1 MARIKS
7 ELTRVIKSIYEASD
21 DVISFGDV
29 DAIIYQAQ
37 VNSVCLAIPGDE
49 IGDLPRIMGWYK
61 WEEVLPHLS
70 PDTRRAMSDAVNEE
84 RIRRANHKVELK
96 MEHRIER
103 QELRAAEQA
112 ALKEMEGMIFEE
124 PKPALKPSY
133 VGTYIYHKAEK
144 RAKKVEPAV
153 SEPRILELPRGWRI
167 DLVHNRAVS
176 PKGGEWVITKNLGK
190 VWSLRNSRGTT
201 MSIDINGHV
210 DTMQH

>member
-7 ELTRVIKSIYEASD
+7 ELTRVIKSIYGASD
-21 DVISFGDV
+21 DVIRFGDV

-49 IGDLPRIMGWYK
+49 IGDLPKIMGWYK
-61 WEEVLPHLS
+61 WAEVLPCLS
-70 PDTRRAMSDAVNEE
+70 DETRKAIADAVVAERRRRAD
-84 RIRRANHKVELK
+84 HKEELK
-96 MEHRIER
+96 EQHKIER
-103 QELRAAEQA
+103 QELMAAEKA
-112 ALKEMEGMIFEE
+112 ALMEMEGMTFEE
-124 PKPALKPSY
+124 PKPAPKPSY